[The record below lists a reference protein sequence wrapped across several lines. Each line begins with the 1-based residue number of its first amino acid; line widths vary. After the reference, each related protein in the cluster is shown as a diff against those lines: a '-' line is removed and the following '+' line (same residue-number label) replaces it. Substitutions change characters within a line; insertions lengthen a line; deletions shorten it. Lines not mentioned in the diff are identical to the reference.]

1 MATDDE
7 SSKKVPSKKTTSK
20 KKKTNSVGLSST
32 EFNEGV
38 EQAAKKTLAKDLQI
52 EDLIKQAFLRF
63 SDNVSVK
70 QSKVKDL
77 EHLDNI
83 AEEYLKTY
91 MILGYDINGEK
102 VSIMHANNPHDRDAL
117 VEHLRTTLLDI
128 LNN

>member
-7 SSKKVPSKKTTSK
+7 SSKKVPSRKTSSK

-32 EFNEGV
+32 EFKEGV
-38 EQAAKKTLAKDLQI
+38 EKKALAKDLQI